1 MTNKHELTATAVA
14 ACACG
19 IHTEHGRKA
28 LAVDPQTKQSNLK
41 RLRRIEGQVRGL
53 QKMVDEDRYC
63 PDIMVQIS
71 AVQEALRTVGRAL
84 MRNHLQH
91 CASQTIR
98 HGTTQEANQVY
109 DEILELIYKH
119 SR

>member
-1 MTNKHELTATAVA
+1 LKEPDKVKRA
-14 ACACG
+14 
-19 IHTEHGRKA
+19 RKA
-28 LAVDPQTKQSNLK
+28 AGVDAGLKQANLH

-53 QKMVDEDRYC
+53 QKMVADDRYC

-84 MRNHLQH
+84 MKNHLHH
-91 CASQTIR
+91 CVTKAVSSGSARRAQ
-98 HGTTQEANQVY
+98 AVY
-109 DEILELIYKH
+109 DELMELIYKY

>member
-1 MTNKHELTATAVA
+1 MPTNQGKPNGPAR
-14 ACACG
+14 CG
-19 IHTEHGRKA
+19 CDSNHGRKA
-28 LAVDPQTKQSNLK
+28 ARVDPQLKESNRK

-53 QKMVDEDRYC
+53 QKMVEEDRYC

-84 MRNHLQH
+84 MQNHLQH
-91 CASQTIR
+91 CV
-98 HGTTQEANQVY
+98 TQAVGSGSEKRAQAVY
-109 DEILELIYKH
+109 DELLELIYKH